1 MQITGTSGSSSSPSI
16 VDPDKTGF
24 NGLTADDFMRMLIV
38 QLQNQDPMEPVGND
52 QLLGQLSAMRNL
64 QSNVELSDALKTLT
78 GNQQLST
85 AAAYIGRSV
94 TGTDTNRQAVT
105 GVVERAFVRDSQVF
119 LAIGTTEVA
128 LDSVTS
134 VAA

>member
-1 MQITGTSGSSSSPSI
+1 MEITGTSGTSSSTDF
-16 VDPDKTGF
+16 VDSDKTGF

-52 QLLGQLSAMRNL
+52 ELLGQLSAMRNL
-64 QSNVELSDALKTLT
+64 QSNIELSETLKTIT

-85 AAAYIGRSV
+85 AATFIGRSV
-94 TGTDTNRQAVT
+94 TGVDANQQEVT
-105 GVVERAFVRDSQVF
+105 GVVDRAFVRDSQVF
-119 LAIGTTEVA
+119 LAIGTTELS
-128 LDSVTS
+128 LDNITS